1 VQKALGI
8 DNNNLHLASTKEEL
22 NRQIEEV
29 QDGLSPRLVAQENL
43 DEASKS
49 HDVYTENR
57 KHGAKKVGRWAQ
69 EFAIGFSAF
78 VSAYSGIVDAVK
90 TAGGPYGE
98 VAYQTL
104 SILLIVSHSCRPSE
118 HVLIYHRGR
127 CE

>member
-1 VQKALGI
+1 VRKALGI
-8 DNNNLHLASTKEEL
+8 DNSNVHLASTKEEL
-22 NRQIEEV
+22 NKQI
-29 QDGLSPRLVAQENL
+29 VAQQNL
-43 DEASKS
+43 DQASNS
-49 HDVYTENR
+49 HSVYTENR
-57 KHGAKKVGRWAQ
+57 KHGAKRVGRWAQ
-69 EFAIGFSAF
+69 EFAFGFSAF

-118 HVLIYHRGR
+118 HALIYNRGR